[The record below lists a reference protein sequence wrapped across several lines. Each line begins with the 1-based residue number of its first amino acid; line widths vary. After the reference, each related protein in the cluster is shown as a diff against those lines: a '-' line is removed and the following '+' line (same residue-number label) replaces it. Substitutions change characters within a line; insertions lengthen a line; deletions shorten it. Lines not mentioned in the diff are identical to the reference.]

1 MPTHPEL
8 LDWLSK
14 RFIDSGWDVKALLKL
29 IVSSATYRQRSAVQA
44 EVLEQDPGNLLLGRS
59 FRLRLPA
66 EMIRDQWLS
75 VSGLLSPTVGGAPVK
90 PYEVTESF
98 KPMGRDK
105 GQGLYRRS
113 IYTFWKR
120 TGPAPVMMALDA
132 SKRDVCTVKRERTST
147 PLQALVLLNDPQLNE
162 AARVFGEKMLGKHGK
177 HQPAMLA
184 EMFRSVTGR
193 RPTGKEQKVIERI
206 YGEQRAEFIKDP
218 GAAKK
223 FLAVGDAK
231 RDDKLA
237 IEDAAAAGVVAVA
250 LFNLWESLAE
260 Y

>member
-1 MPTHPEL
+1 M
-8 LDWLSK
+8 
-14 RFIDSGWDVKALLKL
+14 KALLKL
-29 IVSSATYRQRSAVQA
+29 IVSSSTYRQSSDIS
-44 EVLEQDPGNLLLGRS
+44 LERQKRDPENMWLGRAS
-59 FRLRLPA
+59 RLRLPA

-75 VSGLLSPTVGGAPVK
+75 VSGLISSTVGGAPVK

-98 KPMGRDK
+98 KPMARDK

-177 HQPAMLA
+177 DQAAMLA

-193 RPTGKEQKVIERI
+193 KATGKEQQVMQRI
-206 YGEQRAEFIKDP
+206 YQEQREEFIKDP
-218 GAAKK
+218 DAAKK

-237 IEDAAAAGVVAVA
+237 IEDAAASGVVAVA